1 MGYRLKYF
9 APAALYIGLILS
21 LSSLNQRMVS
31 NYSWGI
37 EDFILHSVEY
47 HFYGVTLIWAVL
59 REKSW
64 VELKPSY
71 RLAVSIGAI
80 SAIADEIY
88 QSFVPTRYATM
99 EDVVADIF
107 GVILSIIT
115 FSLIMKIPVLERFRQ
130 DA

>member
-1 MGYRLKYF
+1 VGYRLKYF